1 MERTN
6 IEGIPPPPRIINS
19 LKAGFDAIAT
29 HVSAILLPFLLNL
42 FFWLGPRLRLETLFN
57 ALKADAVSAWQT
69 IGIPSADIQTMLG
82 LYEKIIP
89 NFNLFWTLRTFPI
102 GIFGLKALPLSLV
115 GMLTQKVEGAT
126 PLGLPLELQATG
138 LDLLLWYLLLTFVG
152 WLGGGL
158 YFYLVAKATFANSTD
173 TQVSLLRAL
182 FQTILLS
189 IVWNFLSIVI
199 GIPVRLILGGILQV
213 TGDFGTLVILLLS
226 FFAMWVVVPFFF
238 WPHGI
243 FVKNQNFL
251 VAAWSSLQMTR
262 FTLPTSSLFVL
273 SVLMLS
279 FGLSYLWNVPPE
291 NSWMTLF
298 GIFGHAFVTTGLL
311 SASFIY
317 YRDMSA
323 WLQKVLEQVRSAAP
337 RPTV

>member
-213 TGDFGTLVILLLS
+213 TGDFG
-226 FFAMWVVVPFFF
+226 
-238 WPHGI
+238 
-243 FVKNQNFL
+243 
-251 VAAWSSLQMTR
+251 
-262 FTLPTSSLFVL
+262 
-273 SVLMLS
+273 
-279 FGLSYLWNVPPE
+279 
-291 NSWMTLF
+291 
-298 GIFGHAFVTTGLL
+298 
-311 SASFIY
+311 
-317 YRDMSA
+317 
-323 WLQKVLEQVRSAAP
+323 
-337 RPTV
+337 